1 MFTKTVIRQGE
12 KIISL
17 EKAKKEL
24 ENKNTDLQFKNYD
37 LCRENL
43 NLTGILD
50 DAQEEF
56 LYILDIIE
64 EKLTNNSY
72 GREYIKISNTLEYV
86 REQKAIIEKDLE
98 IDNKKSYLP
107 TANQIDNQIN

>member
-24 ENKNTDLQFKNYD
+24 ENKNTDLQFKNFD

-43 NLTGILD
+43 ILTGTLD
-50 DAQEEF
+50 DIQEE
-56 LYILDIIE
+56 ILRMLDNIE
-64 EKLTNNSY
+64 ERLTNNDY
-72 GREYIKISNTLEYV
+72 GRPDIKINNTLEYI
-86 REQKAIIEKDLE
+86 RYEKEIIEKDLE
-98 IDNKKSYLP
+98 IDNKKELS
-107 TANQIDNQIN
+107 ANRQTNR

>member
-24 ENKNTDLQFKNYD
+24 ENKNTDLQFKNFD

-43 NLTGILD
+43 NLIGTLD
-50 DAQEEF
+50 DIQEE
-56 LYILDIIE
+56 ILRMLDNIE
-64 EKLTNNSY
+64 ERLTSNDY
-72 GREYIKISNTLEYV
+72 GRPDIKINNTLEYI
-86 REQKAIIEKDLE
+86 RYEKEIIEKDLE
-98 IDNKKSYLP
+98 IDNKKELSVNRQ
-107 TANQIDNQIN
+107 TNR